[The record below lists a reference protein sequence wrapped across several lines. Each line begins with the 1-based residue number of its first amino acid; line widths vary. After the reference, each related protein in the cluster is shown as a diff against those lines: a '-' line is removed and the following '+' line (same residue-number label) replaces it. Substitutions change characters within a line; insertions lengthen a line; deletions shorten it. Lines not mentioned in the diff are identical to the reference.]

1 MAKDVF
7 QDSENIFDDQI
18 AGQENLNGDDIEG
31 ASDGLETRTLIFL
44 DGQFNGQID
53 EALVNKVETTNAE
66 EGLKETTEIRL
77 KAASGCGCILH
88 TAAEA
93 AVVCLSCRRLHKEP
107 LVLCK
112 ECIKKPENIC
122 YVCNAACCYRCRR
135 EKRFLDGQKRVVC
148 KACLRSTLRLRL
160 LKQIIKWLLI
170 GAGIYYLIM
179 F

>member
-18 AGQENLNGDDIEG
+18 TGQENLNGDDIEG

-77 KAASGCGCILH
+77 KAASGCGCILR
-88 TAAEA
+88 
-93 AVVCLSCRRLHKEP
+93 S
-107 LVLCK
+107 
-112 ECIKKPENIC
+112 
-122 YVCNAACCYRCRR
+122 
-135 EKRFLDGQKRVVC
+135 
-148 KACLRSTLRLRL
+148 CLRNLRRIENSLCRL
-160 LKQIIKWLLI
+160 CSSQFWLGEERRNPGDI
-170 GAGIYYLIM
+170 
-179 F
+179 